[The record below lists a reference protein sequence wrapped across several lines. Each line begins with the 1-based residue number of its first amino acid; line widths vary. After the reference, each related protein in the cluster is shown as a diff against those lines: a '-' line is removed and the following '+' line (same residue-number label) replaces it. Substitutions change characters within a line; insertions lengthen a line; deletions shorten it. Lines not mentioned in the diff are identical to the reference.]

1 MALLEICCYSME
13 CALTAQR
20 NGADRIE
27 LCAAPKE
34 GGLTP
39 SLGVLRSVREHI
51 TIPVHPIIRPRG
63 GDFYYTDGEFA
74 AMLEDIRL
82 VRELGFPGLV
92 TGVLTVDGDVDMSRM
107 EKIMAAA
114 GPLAVTFHRAFD
126 MCANPF
132 NALKNL
138 ADAGVSRVLTSGQ
151 KADAAQGLS
160 IIMELIAQGDAPI
173 IMAGAGVRANNLQN
187 FLDAGVREVHRSAG
201 VLLPSPMRYRN
212 QGLSMSADIQA
223 DEYSRY
229 RVEGAAVAEMKG
241 IIVRHQAK

>member
-138 ADAGVSRVLTSGQ
+138 ADAGVARVLTSGQ

-160 IIMELIAQGDAPI
+160 IIMELIAQGDAPT
-173 IMAGAGVRANNLQN
+173 IMAGAGFVQITCRISSMPEYGKYTVPPESYCLRRCAI
-187 FLDAGVREVHRSAG
+187 AIRGYRC
-201 VLLPSPMRYRN
+201 LPIYRRTSILAI
-212 QGLSMSADIQA
+212 G
-223 DEYSRY
+223 
-229 RVEGAAVAEMKG
+229 
-241 IIVRHQAK
+241 

>member
-39 SLGVLRSVREHI
+39 SFGVLRSVREHI

-107 EKIMAAA
+107 EKIMAVDMSRMEKILGGGRAA
-114 GPLAVTFHRAFD
+114 G
-126 MCANPF
+126 
-132 NALKNL
+132 
-138 ADAGVSRVLTSGQ
+138 
-151 KADAAQGLS
+151 
-160 IIMELIAQGDAPI
+160 GDIPPRLRY
-173 IMAGAGVRANNLQN
+173 VR
-187 FLDAGVREVHRSAG
+187 
-201 VLLPSPMRYRN
+201 
-212 QGLSMSADIQA
+212 
-223 DEYSRY
+223 
-229 RVEGAAVAEMKG
+229 
-241 IIVRHQAK
+241 

>member
-1 MALLEICCYSME
+1 MRAH
-13 CALTAQR
+13 R
-20 NGADRIE
+20 
-27 LCAAPKE
+27 AAKRRGSYRTVRRAE
-34 GGLTP
+34 RRGLTP
-39 SLGVLRSVREHI
+39 SLGVLHSVREHI

-92 TGVLTVDGDVDMSRM
+92 TGVLTLDGDVDMSRM

-138 ADAGVSRVLTSGQ
+138 ADAGVARVLTSGQ
-151 KADAAQGLS
+151 KVDAAQGLS

-173 IMAGAGVRANNLQN
+173 IMAGAGFAQITCRISSMPEYGKYTVPPESYCLRRCAI
-187 FLDAGVREVHRSAG
+187 AIRGYRC
-201 VLLPSPMRYRN
+201 LPIYRRTSILAI
-212 QGLSMSADIQA
+212 G
-223 DEYSRY
+223 
-229 RVEGAAVAEMKG
+229 
-241 IIVRHQAK
+241 